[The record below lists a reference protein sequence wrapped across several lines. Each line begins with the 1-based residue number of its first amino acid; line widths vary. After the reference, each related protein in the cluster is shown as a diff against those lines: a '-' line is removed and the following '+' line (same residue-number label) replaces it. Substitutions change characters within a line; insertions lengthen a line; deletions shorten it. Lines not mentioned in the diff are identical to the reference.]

1 MFDSNDFNGRN
12 LKEKTNNSD
21 PKYSIF
27 LLSMP
32 DLGKFW
38 GFKWQFRL
46 FNKAKLATMIQTGRD
61 YWCRNQQLDFFIGAT
76 ESDFNFKM
84 LITS

>member
-1 MFDSNDFNGRN
+1 MYHWGTEVNIYTSQIKWSLFDSNDFNGRN
-12 LKEKTNNSD
+12 LKEKTTNSD

-38 GFKWQFRL
+38 GF
-46 FNKAKLATMIQTGRD
+46 
-61 YWCRNQQLDFFIGAT
+61 
-76 ESDFNFKM
+76 
-84 LITS
+84 